1 MLLGVI
7 AIVWTM
13 LTFYVQREGPEAMSS
28 IGESV
33 NNPKALIVYDPDPF
47 YDLDEQV
54 CTSFALGLAEE
65 GWSSKV
71 VSVASTK
78 DLGKETYD
86 LYVFCA
92 NTYNWAPDRSVSN
105 YIKDHQNLKEK
116 KTVAIT
122 LGSGSTERS
131 KRILEELIKQKE
143 ASLMASKT
151 FWLMRLNDES
161 RIKESNIKVAVE
173 TANAFG
179 KQIAQRMENE
189 KDNNPYGKPRH

>member
-116 KTVAIT
+116 KNSGHYPWKWFYRTVKT
-122 LGSGSTERS
+122 YSGRVDQTKRS
-131 KRILEELIKQKE
+131 KPHGVQNILV
-143 ASLMASKT
+143 
-151 FWLMRLNDES
+151 DET
-161 RIKESNIKVAVE
+161 K
-173 TANAFG
+173 
-179 KQIAQRMENE
+179 
-189 KDNNPYGKPRH
+189 